1 MKIRRR
7 APVHI
12 LTTVL
17 GVVSVL
23 DDHHVE
29 ELGEG
34 VHYHAVNSIGMGCA
48 LDLGVDVRSLSRVE
62 GIDDCI
68 AMTLGTTVKR
78 WHASSASPFSMILL

>member
-1 MKIRRR
+1 MRIRLR
-7 APVHI
+7 APALI

-34 VHYHAVNSIGMGCA
+34 VHYHAVNSIGMSCA
-48 LDLGVDVRSLSRVE
+48 LELWR
-62 GIDDCI
+62 
-68 AMTLGTTVKR
+68 
-78 WHASSASPFSMILL
+78 